1 MQQVSRPN
9 CVAWFPVDLPPAQRR
24 LHRRFTVPGRK
35 VSQQMID
42 SFVKNLGGTAVHN
55 LQIAYSD
62 CANVHIASIINANAR
77 DVYAD
82 HSLGRNL
89 TDADVANDQWLK
101 ERGGNLKSFL
111 RGCNLR

>member
-1 MQQVSRPN
+1 MVSGGFTAR
-9 CVAWFPVDLPPAQRR
+9 APA
-24 LHRRFTVPGRK
+24 FTSSIHGACPK
-35 VSQQMID
+35 VSQSMID
-42 SFVKNLGGTAVHN
+42 SFVKNLGGTPVHN

-62 CANVHIASIINANAR
+62 CANVPIASIINANAR